1 MYLLGQ
7 TYPFHRLNGHLGT
20 SFPVTELAFDKDK
33 KPWGNPND
41 VTALLM
47 LSSQS
52 RVINMI
58 KGPNGVPLVL
68 YDGTI
73 PAITHEEGRSMD
85 D

>member
-7 TYPFHRLNGHLGT
+7 TY
-20 SFPVTELAFDKDK
+20 
-33 KPWGNPND
+33 PND